1 MAYRILLVG
10 GGSGGHVYPLVAVV
24 RALRV
29 EANSKKIDIDMRIM
43 GDGIFAAR
51 AAKDAGVPHIGIIA
65 PKLRRYTS
73 VWNLFDILKIPLAF
87 AQSLWQLFWF
97 MPDVVFAKGG
107 YTSAFPVFAARIFM
121 IPVFLHESDSVPGL
135 ANRIL
140 AKRAELVFVAF
151 ESANQ
156 EFQKLGRRTS
166 LVGNPVRVELTNSN
180 RADALTALN
189 LSDAPTI
196 LILGGS
202 QGAQQINS
210 VTLESLGMMLKRGWN
225 VIHQTGDLNEKDF
238 AEQLATMSSDVS
250 SKNYQHNAFFD
261 EQTLAHAYAAS
272 SVIVSRA
279 GAQAIAEI
287 AYLGKPCILVPLA
300 ESANDHQYRNATEFS
315 KHGAVILDGANITP
329 NVLIHEIER
338 LLDPQTASSASS
350 AIKSFTRI
358 DAAAQ
363 IAKTLLS

>member
-10 GGSGGHVYPLVAVV
+10 GGSGGHVYPLVAVA
-24 RALRV
+24 RALRT
-29 EANSKKIDIDMRIM
+29 EAGLRKIDIDMRIM

-121 IPVFLHESDSVPGL
+121 IPIFLHESDSVPGL

-140 AKRAELVFVAF
+140 AKRASLIFIAF
-151 ESANQ
+151 ESADQ
-156 EFQKLGRRTS
+156 EFQKLGRRTM
-166 LVGNPVRVELTNSN
+166 LVGNPVRAELANSN
-180 RADALTALN
+180 RAGALTALN

-210 VTLESLGMMLKRGWN
+210 VTLESLSMMLKRGWN
-225 VIHQTGDLNEKDF
+225 VIHQTGDLNEKNF
-238 AEQLATMSSDVS
+238 AEQLATMSSDAS
-250 SKNYQHNAFFD
+250 SKNYQHSAFFD
-261 EQTLAHAYAAS
+261 EQTLTHAYAAS

-287 AYLGKPCILVPLA
+287 AYIGKPCILVPLA

-350 AIKSFTRI
+350 ALKSFART
-358 DAAAQ
+358 DAAMQ
-363 IAKTLLS
+363 IAKTLLF